1 MINLDLSWFKYKISF
16 RDSYLMLPTSLAK
29 LAKQFKVHNKGI
41 FPYDFANFNKLDYI
55 SNVSDFKYFNKITIE
70 QYNNYLN
77 IFKNKE
83 WNFKNETINYC
94 NQDCISLY
102 QVIIKFNELI
112 FNKYSINIHNYPTLP
127 SLAFAIYRCHYLK
140 DFKIPLISGNIF
152 NDLKISYTGG
162 ATDMYIPISENI
174 YCFDVNSLYLFVMKN
189 NYMPVGNITYFE

>member
-29 LAKQFKVHNKGI
+29 LAKQFKVVNKGI

-55 SNVSDFKYFNKITIE
+55 GKVPDFKYFNKITIE

-127 SLAFAIYRCHYLK
+127 SLTFAIYRLSL
-140 DFKIPLISGNIF
+140 FKRF
-152 NDLKISYTGG
+152 
-162 ATDMYIPISENI
+162 
-174 YCFDVNSLYLFVMKN
+174 
-189 NYMPVGNITYFE
+189 